1 MIQSQAHIDFR
12 EQYQSQS
19 SSYCRLSLLRAPS
32 HLSSQQN
39 WTCTYCQLLPCS
51 HKYDRKKSSEPFFC
65 QVFLTLIRTDP
76 ADPNVNAVM
85 KIFAWGEE
93 GLNTQE
99 KETEDGQEE
108 LEQERRKME
117 EDMEKK
123 GLSRL
128 RAFVCLAAVSRLSG
142 LAVLPVCCR
151 DPLPPPGLPTALL
164 RAQTQTQGC
173 HLEAKHTCRVVSR
186 DVIWSK
192 KTLFLLYMSIRAN

>member
-1 MIQSQAHIDFR
+1 MPGFPNTHPHGPSRPER
-12 EQYQSQS
+12 ERSNEDL
-19 SSYCRLSLLRAPS
+19 CVRRRGA
-32 HLSSQQN
+32 
-39 WTCTYCQLLPCS
+39 
-51 HKYDRKKSSEPFFC
+51 EE
-65 QVFLTLIRTDP
+65 
-76 ADPNVNAVM
+76 A
-85 KIFAWGEE
+85 GEE
-93 GLNTQE
+93 KG
-99 KETEDGQEE
+99 DGQEE

-164 RAQTQTQGC
+164 HAQTQTQGR

-192 KTLFLLYMSIRAN
+192 KTLFLLYMSIWAN

>member
-32 HLSSQQN
+32 HLH
-39 WTCTYCQLLPCS
+39 LLPITALFTQIWS
-51 HKYDRKKSSEPFFC
+51 KKVLWAVFC
-65 QVFLTLIRTDP
+65 QVFLTLTRTDP

-164 RAQTQTQGC
+164 HAQTQTQGC

-192 KTLFLLYMSIRAN
+192 KTIFLLYMSIWAN

>member
-1 MIQSQAHIDFR
+1 MPGFPNTHPHGPGRPER
-12 EQYQSQS
+12 ERSNEDL
-19 SSYCRLSLLRAPS
+19 CVRRRGA
-32 HLSSQQN
+32 
-39 WTCTYCQLLPCS
+39 
-51 HKYDRKKSSEPFFC
+51 EE
-65 QVFLTLIRTDP
+65 
-76 ADPNVNAVM
+76 A
-85 KIFAWGEE
+85 GEE
-93 GLNTQE
+93 
-99 KETEDGQEE
+99 KEDGQEE

-128 RAFVCLAAVSRLSG
+128 RAFVCLAAVSRPSG

-164 RAQTQTQGC
+164 HAQTQTQGC

-192 KTLFLLYMSIRAN
+192 KTLFLLYMSIWAN